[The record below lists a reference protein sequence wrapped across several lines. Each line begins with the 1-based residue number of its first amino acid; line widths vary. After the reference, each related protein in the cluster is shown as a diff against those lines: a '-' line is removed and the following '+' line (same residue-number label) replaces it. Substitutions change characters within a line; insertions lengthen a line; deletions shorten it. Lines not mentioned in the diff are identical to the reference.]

1 MSQAGTYN
9 QGGGPTPPAGVA
21 ALQGDTGGPVS
32 GNPVFVLGQPQ
43 AGLSVV
49 FEGDSIDTLRLRLT
63 DDNANTMLGN
73 GTGNPST
80 TGFNNTT
87 AGRFSGNALLA
98 GSNNA
103 LYGIQSGVRLEGGI
117 NNVMIGSESGFS
129 VVDGDY
135 NIIVGDQ
142 SGNALGVNSSGNIL
156 IGNSGDSGDNNTMR
170 LGTTGAVARQVNR
183 TFVAGTL
190 DVDLN
195 TFRVVTMNDN
205 EQIGTNI
212 LTAGAGIIITNG
224 PPDGAIT
231 ITATGG
237 GGGGG
242 GAENFP
248 ADVEFATAIGE
259 VLNIFGD
266 PNITTY
272 GSTNTIQVTLNQTIT
287 ISGHYITTGGHI
299 ELPPT
304 NFATNAGYIELAGL
318 PILHQQNSSSNIF
331 VGGNN
336 AENTTGVNNTAIGY
350 LAANALLLSGN
361 NFFGGTQ
368 SGAALTNAFFNTFLG
383 AQSGFNLLTGS
394 RNLLL
399 GYQSGISYTTNESN
413 NILLA
418 NDGVIA
424 ESNTMR
430 LGTTGAGAGQVNR
443 AFVAGVSGVN
453 VGATATVATV
463 AADGQ
468 LGTANIVAGAGITV
482 TPGANTITI
491 AAAGGGGAYSEGVW
505 NPILSF
511 NGQTVAPTYLVS
523 AASTFYVKVGN
534 VVTVNSSIVMTNQ
547 GTSPGTARFVIG
559 GFPFDTNGLIA
570 YVTFYIQAFSG
581 SVGTFISNAILSG
594 TDTSTASIQ
603 AVKVAGVNSTV
614 FNLTAAN
621 FPNTQGPYTI
631 RINCTYIVG
640 F

>member
-1 MSQAGTYN
+1 MIKSLKSRDIAYYLKN
-9 QGGGPTPPAGVA
+9 RPKILASLFIA
-21 ALQGDTGGPVS
+21 FLA
-32 GNPVFVLGQPQ
+32 VFIVLLDE
-43 AGLSVV
+43 LS
-49 FEGDSIDTLRLRLT
+49 
-63 DDNANTMLGN
+63 
-73 GTGNPST
+73 TGN
-80 TGFNNTT
+80 
-87 AGRFSGNALLA
+87 
-98 GSNNA
+98 
-103 LYGIQSGVRLEGGI
+103 
-117 NNVMIGSESGFS
+117 
-129 VVDGDY
+129 
-135 NIIVGDQ
+135 
-142 SGNALGVNSSGNIL
+142 LGHS
-156 IGNSGDSGDNNTMR
+156 
-170 LGTTGAVARQVNR
+170 
-183 TFVAGTL
+183 
-190 DVDLN
+190 
-195 TFRVVTMNDN
+195 
-205 EQIGTNI
+205 QIM
-212 LTAGAGIIITNG
+212 
-224 PPDGAIT
+224 
-231 ITATGG
+231 
-237 GGGGG
+237 
-242 GAENFP
+242 P
-248 ADVEFATAIGE
+248 A
-259 VLNIFGD
+259 
-266 PNITTY
+266 
-272 GSTNTIQVTLNQTIT
+272 
-287 ISGHYITTGGHI
+287 
-299 ELPPT
+299 
-304 NFATNAGYIELAGL
+304 
-318 PILHQQNSSSNIF
+318 NSSSKIIENNTLSDLVVEKNTTSSQDLVNDTENSNASGILSNSSLITTSTNSM
-331 VGGNN
+331 NN